1 MNDYLFYY
9 FESLLVSKTVDG
21 VGLPLAIIEEVSR
34 EWEASLRFDL
44 GHGLAIYLRF
54 IYVVIRITLLDLF
67 IRIVVHLFCVCTFI
81 LSFDLGIFLV
91 QENDFL
97 HRLTLRLILRIF
109 LCYVDLNIPVN
120 HDSIVTRELLGL
132 FSLSV
137 DRRHICMFI
146 QHYLSSML
154 IKGPIRISSHCLC
167 FLRHLRVRLLL
178 VT

>member
-1 MNDYLFYY
+1 MYLGKIKGKRSRFVGWNKNKVTVWVNDNLFYY
-9 FESLLVSKTVDG
+9 FESLLVSKTVNG
-21 VGLPLAIIEEVSR
+21 VGLPLAVIEEVSR
-34 EWEASLRFDL
+34 EWEASPCFDL

-67 IRIVVHLFCVCTFI
+67 IRIIVHLFCVCTVI

-97 HRLTLRLILRIF
+97 HRLTLRLILRNF

-137 DRRHICMFI
+137 DRRHIWMLI
-146 QHYLSSML
+146 QHHLSSML
-154 IKGPIRISSHCLC
+154 I
-167 FLRHLRVRLLL
+167 
-178 VT
+178 